1 MISENNKLNYDNSD
15 KDMLKNAAVASDSET
30 NGYLK
35 IRVVTELGDY
45 PIEGATVTI
54 YASLDELVPVQT
66 VTTDSMGYA
75 PLITLPVSYNPNV
88 EEMDPRFYYTDYNLN
103 VEFNY
108 YYPTLVYDIQVF
120 PGITTEFVVNMTHI
134 PPTDSAPYGEKKIVI
149 PRIPR

>member
-66 VTTDSMGYA
+66 VTTDSTI
-75 PLITLPVSYNPNV
+75 L
-88 EEMDPRFYYTDYNLN
+88 
-103 VEFNY
+103 
-108 YYPTLVYDIQVF
+108 
-120 PGITTEFVVNMTHI
+120 TTI
-134 PPTDSAPYGEKKIVI
+134 
-149 PRIPR
+149 

>member
-1 MISENNKLNYDNSD
+1 MISENNTLNSDNID
-15 KDMLKNAAVASDSET
+15 KDMLKNTALAPDREA

-45 PIEGATVTI
+45 PIEGATVTV

-66 VTTDSMGYA
+66 VTTDSMGYT
-75 PLITLPVSYNPNV
+75 PLIALPVSYNPTI
-88 EEMDPRFYYTDYNLN
+88 EEMDSKYYYTDYNLN
-103 VEFNY
+103 VEFSY

-120 PGITTEFVVNMTHI
+120 PEVTTEFVINMTRI
-134 PPTDSAPYGEKKIVI
+134 PPTDAAPYGEKKIVI